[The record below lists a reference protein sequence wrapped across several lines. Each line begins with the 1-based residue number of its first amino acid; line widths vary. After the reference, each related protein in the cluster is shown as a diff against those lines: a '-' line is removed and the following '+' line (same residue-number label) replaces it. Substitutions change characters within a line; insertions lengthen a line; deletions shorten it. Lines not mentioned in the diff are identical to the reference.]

1 MLVVLYICCLLFNA
15 VMRGVLTANIAP
27 VLPLLPLIPAAV
39 GVGDL
44 SLGGVNTL
52 LPDPGGPLPTVPGV
66 KSGDT

>member
-1 MLVVLYICCLLFNA
+1 
-15 VMRGVLTANIAP
+15 MRGVLTANIAP